1 METTSY
7 YTPNCMLFKKAFQGI
22 PNVTTF
28 ESEFIDGNR
37 YHDFDGAVY
46 INHREFISVY
56 EFESGKYM
64 VYINNP
70 LWGDDDEQHD
80 IPEHQWVFGYYKS
93 LKRAIN
99 RALAITKQGFYP
111 KPLEIH

>member
-1 METTSY
+1 M
-7 YTPNCMLFKKAFQGI
+7 

-28 ESEFIDGNR
+28 ETEFCDGER
-37 YHDFDGAVY
+37 YHDFDGTVY
-46 INHREFISVY
+46 INHREFISVGD
-56 EFESGKYM
+56 FGDRFM

-70 LWGDDDEQHD
+70 LWGDDDEHHD

-93 LKRAIN
+93 FKHAIN
-99 RALAITKQGFYP
+99 RAKAITLAGHYP

>member
-1 METTSY
+1 M
-7 YTPNCMLFKKAFQGI
+7 

-28 ESEFIDGNR
+28 ESEFNEGNR
-37 YHDFDGAVY
+37 YHDFDGTVY

-56 EFESGKYM
+56 EVESGKYM

-70 LWGDDDEQHD
+70 LWGDDDEHHD

-93 LKRAIN
+93 LNRAIY
-99 RALAITKQGFYP
+99 RAKAITLARRYP

>member
-7 YTPNCMLFKKAFQGI
+7 YTPNCVLFKKAFIGM

-28 ESEFIDGNR
+28 ETEFCDGER
-37 YHDFDGAVY
+37 YHDLDGTVY
-46 INHREFISVY
+46 INHRDFISVGD
-56 EFESGKYM
+56 FGGNYM

-70 LWGDDDEQHD
+70 LWGYDEEQHD

-93 LKRAIN
+93 LNRAIN
-99 RALAITKQGFYP
+99 RAKAITIAGRYP
-111 KPLEIH
+111 KPIEIN

>member
-7 YTPNCMLFKKAFQGI
+7 YTPNCVLFKKAFRGM

-28 ESEFIDGNR
+28 ETEFADGER
-37 YHDFDGAVY
+37 YHDFDGTVY
-46 INHREFISVY
+46 INHREFISVGD
-56 EFESGKYM
+56 FGDSYM

-70 LWGDDDEQHD
+70 LWGDDNEQHD

-93 LKRAIN
+93 LNRAIN
-99 RALAITKQGFYP
+99 KALAITKQGFYP

>member
-7 YTPNCMLFKKAFQGI
+7 YTPNCVLFKKAFKGM

-28 ESEFIDGNR
+28 ETEFVDGER
-37 YHDFDGAVY
+37 YHDFDGTVY
-46 INHREFISVY
+46 INQREFISVGD
-56 EFESGKYM
+56 FGDRFM

-70 LWGDDDEQHD
+70 LWGYDEEQHD

-93 LKRAIN
+93 FKRAIN
-99 RALAITKQGFYP
+99 KALDITKQGFYP
-111 KPLEIH
+111 KPMEIH